1 MPQFNHYETKSGRI
15 IDPTFGLDALDAETK
30 RKTKARE
37 QMNTAAM
44 VLRQSLGQRG
54 KGLSE
59 GTVATVSEGGGI
71 EFTGDNAAAD
81 ESRLYSTGTANYGKS
96 GKGTTVKETQ
106 KRAALDALASQFNT
120 RVAQANQ
127 SQAGMQAVGN
137 NAIGAYNATTLNT
150 TLPTNTAPGTQTPAT
165 TTLPTPV
172 SPTTATILGG
182 VLPSSLI
189 SPIYRPGVSAPL
201 SNTQPTAAPTANAST
216 TTQQQAPTSNS
227 MQAGTSVS
235 FSSGGGTNSYS
246 GSTEIDN
253 TTESDIEVRDQL
265 NMNQSDLAVNDAM
278 QALAF
283 HLSGGQSP
291 GTFRSMMAQNA
302 DTMKTTNEA
311 LAKQGTSETIR
322 AGIGESQSSSASSPS
337 ISMSKNQKASSGG
350 GAQKPQLP
358 TVNFVQSSSGQRNVA
373 ATVLP
378 NGNYK
383 MQAGTG
389 VMFRNANLVSQI
401 GASSGLLYNKQ
412 PDGSYSLAKGSD
424 EKKGIDNMYNQHAAA
439 MENYQHLDGH
449 RWEKKEVN
457 GKKYVSFQKEVN
469 GKWEEIGYHEYDA
482 MHPVYT
488 DGKNVESTVGNFAA
502 GSTYKPMP
510 KLTARPGK
518 YGASGTHVELTQ
530 AEADLLYGDQGQ

>member
-81 ESRLYSTGTANYGKS
+81 ESRLYNTGTANYGKS
-96 GKGTTVKETQ
+96 GKGTTVKEAQ
-106 KRAALDALASQFNT
+106 KRDAVDALASQFNT

-137 NAIGAYNATTLNT
+137 NAIGAYKATTLNT
-150 TLPTNTAPGTQTPAT
+150 TLPTNTVPGTQTPA
-165 TTLPTPV
+165 TLPTPV

-182 VLPSSLI
+182 VLPPSLI

-201 SNTQPTAAPTANAST
+201 SNAQPAAPTASAA
-216 TTQQQAPTSNS
+216 TQQQSPTSNS

-311 LAKQGTSETIR
+311 LAKQGTSQTIR
-322 AGIGESQSSSASSPS
+322 AGIGESQSSGAPNTSL
-337 ISMSKNQKASSGG
+337 SMSKEQRTASNSP
-350 GAQKPQLP
+350 GAQKPKNPSVTIKDFGGQLI
-358 TVNFVQSSSGQRNVA
+358 TGEKLGVNSVRMPVGGAAVYADPNKIKTIAEGNMKQYFDVASGSFKNTPDNQTKIYGSISKVLDVNDRGIKHIDKTNKETGERYISVQDK
-373 ATVLP
+373 
-378 NGNYK
+378 NGN
-383 MQAGTG
+383 
-389 VMFRNANLVSQI
+389 
-401 GASSGLLYNKQ
+401 
-412 PDGSYSLAKGSD
+412 
-424 EKKGIDNMYNQHAAA
+424 EKHWIT
-439 MENYQHLDGH
+439 
-449 RWEKKEVN
+449 V
-457 GKKYVSFQKEVN
+457 
-469 GKWEEIGYHEYDA
+469 DA
-482 MHPVYT
+482 MNPIYIDT
-488 DGKNVESTVGNFAA
+488 KGNIFDSP
-502 GSTYKPMP
+502 GIGRTPMP
-510 KLTARPGK
+510 KLTTHIGK
-518 YGASGTHVELTQ
+518 YGQVGGTV
-530 AEADLLYGDQGQ
+530 DLDYGEVKHAFGQTPQD